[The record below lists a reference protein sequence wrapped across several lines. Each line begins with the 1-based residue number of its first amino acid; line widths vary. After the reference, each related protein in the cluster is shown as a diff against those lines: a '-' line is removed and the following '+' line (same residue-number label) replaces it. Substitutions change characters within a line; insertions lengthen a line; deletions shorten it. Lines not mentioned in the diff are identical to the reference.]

1 VHAERR
7 QGDLLRIVR
16 KWHDALGAFAQSS
29 TPSGGVTRAP
39 QRTVAPVRR
48 DPGDSRRIFPV
59 MNAQVLPALAAVPS
73 SDAPRSPAQDTVA
86 RLFLEARTHGAF
98 LDQPVDDALLRRIY
112 EAARMGPTAANSVP
126 MRIVF
131 VKSSAAKERLRP
143 TLSPGNVDKTMKA
156 PVTAIIA
163 YDENFADKMPQL
175 FPARPGMRESLA
187 SMPVD
192 KRDFM
197 LLQNASLQAGYFILA
212 ARAHGLDA
220 GPMGGFDRAA
230 VDAAFLG
237 GSPWKSVLLVNLGYG
252 DRSAL
257 HPRLPRLSFEEACR
271 VE

>member
-1 VHAERR
+1 
-7 QGDLLRIVR
+7 
-16 KWHDALGAFAQSS
+16 
-29 TPSGGVTRAP
+29 
-39 QRTVAPVRR
+39 
-48 DPGDSRRIFPV
+48 
-59 MNAQVLPALAAVPS
+59 MNAQVLSTL
-73 SDAPRSPAQDTVA
+73 TVA
-86 RLFLEARTHGAF
+86 APGNDAAPLFPVEHVVTRLFLDARTHGAF
-98 LDQPVDDALLRRIY
+98 LDRPIDDALLRRVY

-131 VKSSAAKERLRP
+131 VKRPDAKERLRQ

-175 FPARPGMRESLA
+175 FPVRPGMRESLA

-212 ARAHGLDA
+212 ARAYGLDV

-237 GSPWKSVLLVNLGYG
+237 GSPWKSILLVNLGYG

-257 HPRLPRLSFEEACR
+257 HPRLPRLSFEDACR
-271 VE
+271 IE